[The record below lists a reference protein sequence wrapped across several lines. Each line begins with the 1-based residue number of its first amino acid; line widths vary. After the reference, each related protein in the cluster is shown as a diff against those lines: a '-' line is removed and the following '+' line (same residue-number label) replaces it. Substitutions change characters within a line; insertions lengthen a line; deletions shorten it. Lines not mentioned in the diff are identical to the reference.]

1 MQSNQYINIEVH
13 PSLLETRPNIQMLPS
28 EYTKQEKSNIID
40 GFNRKQSEASTVS
53 SLTLFEEVDDKLLY
67 FSTDDTEGDGVIFD
81 NEGKILGND
90 MDNCLNASITASS
103 NQVTDLDEG
112 TSSNATTTNQVTIVY
127 VSIVYKMFCIYS
139 I

>member
-1 MQSNQYINIEVH
+1 
-13 PSLLETRPNIQMLPS
+13 MLPS
-28 EYTKQEKSNIID
+28 EDSKQEKSNTID

-67 FSTDDTEGDGVIFD
+67 FATDDTEGDGVIFD
-81 NEGKILGND
+81 KEGKILGNV